1 MEIDVNKMP
10 FIYWDYLSIVDY
22 IQRFIIIHSII
33 YYELNENVI
42 SDKDFDNVSKL
53 LLKLRE
59 ENEEVYKKSQYYY
72 VFNDFDGTTGFY
84 IYDTLNTK
92 DKEYL
97 SKLANHVLRIY
108 NKE

>member
-84 IYDTLNTK
+84 IYDTLNAK

-97 SKLANHVLRIY
+97 TKLANHVLRIC

>member
-84 IYDTLNTK
+84 IYDTLNAK

-97 SKLANHVLRIY
+97 TKLANYVLRIC